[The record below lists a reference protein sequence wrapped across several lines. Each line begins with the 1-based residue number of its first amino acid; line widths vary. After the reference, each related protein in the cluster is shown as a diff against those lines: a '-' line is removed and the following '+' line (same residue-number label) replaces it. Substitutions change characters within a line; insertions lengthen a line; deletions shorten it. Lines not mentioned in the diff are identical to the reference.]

1 MLTGLRLTLE
11 SVATKQTSGVP
22 DGVQPYVLPAGERP
36 RPRNGC
42 LPPGGAVP
50 SRVAALWY
58 HDAGLRVKPDLGLKA
73 RSRCARW
80 VLLPTLKRWVSA
92 PEGTPL

>member
-22 DGVQPYVLPAGERP
+22 DGAQPYVLPTGERP

-50 SRVAALWY
+50 LRVAALWY
-58 HDAGLRVKPDLGLKA
+58 HDAGLRVKPNLGLKA
-73 RSRCARW
+73 PEDLA
-80 VLLPTLKRWVSA
+80 LHPPLKRWVSA
-92 PEGTPL
+92 PEDTPL